1 VVFTNKDDEVHSIVS
16 AATPPLFHSGA
27 LDTDDSFANV
37 FSTPGTYAYFCSL
50 HPHMH
55 GTIIV
60 T

>member
-1 VVFTNKDDEVHSIVS
+1 MVFTNKDDEVHSIVS
-16 AATPPLFHSGA
+16 AATPPLFRSGP
-27 LDTDDSFANV
+27 LDTDDSFAYV